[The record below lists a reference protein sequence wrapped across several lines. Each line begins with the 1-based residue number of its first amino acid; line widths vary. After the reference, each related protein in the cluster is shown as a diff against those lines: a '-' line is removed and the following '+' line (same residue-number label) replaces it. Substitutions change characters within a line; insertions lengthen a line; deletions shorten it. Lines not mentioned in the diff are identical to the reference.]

1 MPYLILADER
11 ELPYELLVQLAQVMD
26 ESPDIVLADAMRQ
39 LRTFHGILTI
49 ADQEEA
55 ERLAARFGALGV
67 PSFLRST
74 LLEVPLPKLFPL
86 LHPRL
91 ERAIELAA
99 IGHLK
104 LTTEHRQIVLNPL
117 NTQLAGT
124 IQFPTPGSST
134 ETITATQYDTHFT
147 IDLFTHDHH
156 WRGQAQALVAVQAFL
171 KGVDLSAAR
180 LGAGVRN
187 LQAGGRRVP
196 AFTDEQ
202 GYERYL
208 SWLFQLRYARQD

>member
-11 ELPYELLVQLAQVMD
+11 ELPYDLLVQLAKVMD
-26 ESPDIVLADAMRQ
+26 ESADIVLADATRQ
-39 LRTFHGILTI
+39 LLHSHGILTI
-49 ADQEEA
+49 PDQREA
-55 ERLAARFGALGV
+55 ERVAARFAALGV
-67 PSFLRST
+67 PNFLRAT
-74 LLEVPLPKLFPL
+74 LLQVPLPKLFPL

-91 ERAIELAA
+91 DGAIELAV

-104 LTTEHRQIVLNPL
+104 LTTEHRQIIVNPL
-117 NTQLAGT
+117 SAQLAGT
-124 IQFPTPGSST
+124 IEFPSPGSST
-134 ETITATQYDTHFT
+134 ETITATQHDTHFT
-147 IDLFTHDHH
+147 IDLFTHAHH
-156 WRGQAQALVAVQAFL
+156 WRGQALALVAVQAFL
-171 KGVDLSAAR
+171 KGIDLSAAR

-187 LQAGGRRVP
+187 LQAGERRVP